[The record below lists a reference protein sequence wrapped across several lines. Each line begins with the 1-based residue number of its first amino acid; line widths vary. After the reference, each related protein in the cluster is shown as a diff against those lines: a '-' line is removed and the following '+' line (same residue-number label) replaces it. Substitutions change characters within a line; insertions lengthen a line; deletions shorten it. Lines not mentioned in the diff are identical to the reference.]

1 MGARLA
7 KNMIAPSNRLQR
19 VRRIFDPYRERSS
32 YVRLDRNED
41 PAGWEPAMF
50 EALRAALTPYDFA
63 AYSDSTG
70 LVTKL
75 ARWLRVEP
83 DQLMIAAGSD
93 AAIKTIFETYIDP
106 ADRVLM
112 QDPSWAMYGVYNDAY
127 QGEAVTIPCGEGLE
141 FDAGRILD
149 TIQGQRVRMAL
160 LANPNQPT
168 GTVMTEGRL
177 RAIVDSAAK
186 RDTLVVVDEAY
197 HMFSPITALPLVR
210 EYPNLIVTRTFSKA
224 FGLAGLRL
232 GYCVADAARIRDVM
246 LLRPVTDSNS
256 IALKTAEFA
265 LDHVDWIERRVADFV
280 AGRMLLTDGLRALGV
295 AVYDSHCNFVLVR
308 CGGPDYAKAA
318 VTGVRDKGYL
328 IKGPYG
334 FAPLQNFVRITV
346 GPSKL
351 MGRFLDDCGAI
362 FRRYAPGRS

>member
-1 MGARLA
+1 
-7 KNMIAPSNRLQR
+7 MIVSSKRLQR
-19 VRRIFDPYRERSS
+19 VRRIFDPYRERSG

-63 AYSDSTG
+63 AYSDSTA
-70 LVTKL
+70 LATKL
-75 ARWLRVEP
+75 ASWLRVEP

-93 AAIKTIFETYIDP
+93 AAIKTIFETYVDP

-112 QDPSWAMYGVYNDAY
+112 QDPSWAMYGVYNDVY
-127 QGEAVTIPCGEGLE
+127 QGEAVTVPCGEGLE
-141 FDAGRILD
+141 FDTGRIID
-149 TIQGQRVRMAL
+149 AIQGQHIRMAL

-168 GTVMTEGRL
+168 GTVMTEDRL
-177 RAIVDSAAK
+177 RAIADAAA
-186 RDTLVVVDEAY
+186 RRGTLLVVDEAY
-197 HMFSPITALPLVR
+197 HMFSPVTALPLVR
-210 EYPNLIVTRTFSKA
+210 EYSNLIVTRTFSKA

-232 GYCVADAARIRDVM
+232 GYCVGNAARIGDLM

-280 AGRMLLTDGLRALGV
+280 AGRSLLTEGLRALGV

-308 CGGPDYAKAA
+308 CGGPDQAKLA
-318 VTGVRDKGYL
+318 VAGVRDKGYL

-334 FAPLQNFVRITV
+334 FVPLLNFVRVTV

-351 MGRFLDDCGAI
+351 MARFLDDCGAI
-362 FRRYAPGRS
+362 LQRYAPARS